1 MNKEILLR
9 GTIVLGLIWAI
20 VWGVMAWSG
29 SQKATPQKVVELIG
43 DGTFE
48 DWSDEDP
55 SGFPETRKKERLK
68 SLDELGEVINR
79 LDLRQFEQVEE
90 SGDVTSLSLLL
101 SAEEKMY
108 FADLVVFKRTAAF
121 MNALDKMEPDE
132 RKETIDRAVKALTR
146 GDNMEALDKLMTQN
160 PEVIDEIANKG
171 MRAFYQEASAETKME
186 LSPFL
191 NAVGKVVQGFEQ
203 PGRKGL

>member
-1 MNKEILLR
+1 M
-9 GTIVLGLIWAI
+9 LGLIWAI

>member
-1 MNKEILLR
+1 MNKGILLR

-20 VWGVMAWSG
+20 VWSVMGWSG
-29 SQKATPQKVVELIG
+29 SQKATPQKVVELIV

-48 DWSDEDP
+48 DWSDENP

-101 SAEEKMY
+101 SAEEKMH

>member
-29 SQKATPQKVVELIG
+29 SQKATPQKVVEWIG

>member
-1 MNKEILLR
+1 M
-9 GTIVLGLIWAI
+9 LGLIWAI

-101 SAEEKMY
+101 SSEEKMY

>member
-29 SQKATPQKVVELIG
+29 SQKATPQKVVELIV

-108 FADLVVFKRTAAF
+108 FADVVVFKRTAAF

>member
-1 MNKEILLR
+1 MNKGILLR

>member
-108 FADLVVFKRTAAF
+108 FADVVVFKRTAAF

>member
-1 MNKEILLR
+1 M
-9 GTIVLGLIWAI
+9 LGLIWAI

-108 FADLVVFKRTAAF
+108 FADVVVFKRTAAF

>member
-1 MNKEILLR
+1 MNKGILLR

-29 SQKATPQKVVELIG
+29 SQKATPQKVVELIV

-108 FADLVVFKRTAAF
+108 FADVVVFKRTAAF

-191 NAVGKVVQGFEQ
+191 DAVGKVVQGFEQ

>member
-108 FADLVVFKRTAAF
+108 FADLVVFKRTEAF

>member
-1 MNKEILLR
+1 MNKGILLR

-108 FADLVVFKRTAAF
+108 FADVVVFKRTAAF